1 MGVKVEVEVE
11 LEVEVEGG
19 EEGGSASCKRT
30 CACTCTCEP
39 PAPVYLFV
47 HKTQN
52 NGIGIR
58 QVHLDVA
65 ILRETRY
72 FE

>member
-30 CACTCTCEP
+30 CACTCTCDHP
-39 PAPVYLFV
+39 PPCVLV
-47 HKTQN
+47 HKTQS